1 MLFSL
6 DSLDGDQGFPGNLT
20 ASARFTLTDDNR
32 IAIEY
37 RATVDKPCPVNLT
50 NHAYFN
56 LDGNQCDVRN
66 HKLQIPADAYLPVD
80 EMGIPY
86 QGLKEVSG
94 TSFDF
99 RSAKVIAQIS

>member
-1 MLFSL
+1 MQQNDGEVWFSL

-20 ASARFTLTDDNR
+20 ATARFTLTEDNR

-56 LDGNQCDVRN
+56 LDGNQTDVRS
-66 HKLQIPADAYLPVD
+66 HKLQILA
-80 EMGIPY
+80 GR
-86 QGLKEVSG
+86 VSPG
-94 TSFDF
+94 
-99 RSAKVIAQIS
+99 R